1 MKVRPLVLAIT
12 AVIGLGA
19 GSAALVVAAPRASV
33 PAVPGASPSA
43 GAPANAVQP
52 NVQSVEFFG
61 MPAPSTAAEKA
72 GIYTK
77 AKVRYTYV
85 NGKTEDFDLVYH
97 QLMGTTDSLNGKV
110 IGGLYD
116 VDGKPLNDKDGQM
129 ASDAAD
135 GTSLLDIPGM
145 KALNPATARPLA
157 LVVNFEYKE
166 LPPNSTGV
174 LQSSHWSR
182 LPAVIGVAKLDQDKK
197 TGALV
202 PVDYNTVDFSK
213 VGGGWIHC
221 GSTPSSWGTHVSSE
235 EYEPDA
241 RVREIRVKNAT
252 DSNITDK
259 IDTNAEVK
267 AIKATDSDDSTDIDS
282 FSHYYFGTGTAH
294 VPDPNAL
301 ADPAKGT
308 LAIST
313 TANPYHY
320 GLVPEVT
327 VGKDGKTTV
336 VKHYAPGRYAREMV
350 EFASDDR
357 THIGGDDGKN
367 TALFMFVADKA
378 KDLSAGTLYAA
389 KVTQTS
395 DKDGGS
401 YTLQWIKL
409 GHATDAEIE
418 AMVDGGIKFSDIF
431 DAAITDPNDSTYTKV
446 TTYMGTEWLK
456 LKPGMDK
463 AAAFLES
470 RRYAA
475 LMGATT
481 EFSKMEYIAFNETD
495 RKFYLTISRVEAG
508 MADGTGDIHVARNDG
523 GIILEMSTAKGQTD
537 KSGAPIDSEFVG
549 TRLESIP
556 ELVGGWGWLGLDS
569 KGNAIKDAEGNQC
582 SQDKPCGPDN
592 LRYVDPIRT
601 LFLGEDTSRRNN
613 NYVWAYNIDTKKL
626 SRILSVPMAAEATGL
641 TVVPNQSGFAYITS
655 NFQHPGEDNIKNY
668 TGGDKAG
675 VLDLLNS
682 NWRYRTKAAIGY
694 IGIEGGALPAMK

>member
-19 GSAALVVAAPRASV
+19 GAAALVVAAPRVSV
-33 PAVPGASPSA
+33 PAMPVASHSP
-43 GAPANAVQP
+43 GAPANAVGP
-52 NVQSVEFFG
+52 GVKSVEFFG
-61 MPAPSTAAEKA
+61 MPAPSTTDEKA
-72 GIYTK
+72 DIYTK

-166 LPPNSTGV
+166 LPPNSQDV
-174 LQSSHWSR
+174 LRSSHWSR

-202 PVDYNTVDFSK
+202 PVDYDTVDFSE

-327 VGKDGKTTV
+327 VGKDGETTV

-367 TALFMFVADKA
+367 TALFMFVADKEMPSRMPRA
-378 KDLSAGTLYAA
+378 ISAARTSPAA
-389 KVTQTS
+389 PTTC
-395 DKDGGS
+395 
-401 YTLQWIKL
+401 
-409 GHATDAEIE
+409 AT
-418 AMVDGGIKFSDIF
+418 
-431 DAAITDPNDSTYTKV
+431 
-446 TTYMGTEWLK
+446 
-456 LKPGMDK
+456 
-463 AAAFLES
+463 
-470 RRYAA
+470 
-475 LMGATT
+475 
-481 EFSKMEYIAFNETD
+481 
-495 RKFYLTISRVEAG
+495 
-508 MADGTGDIHVARNDG
+508 
-523 GIILEMSTAKGQTD
+523 
-537 KSGAPIDSEFVG
+537 
-549 TRLESIP
+549 
-556 ELVGGWGWLGLDS
+556 
-569 KGNAIKDAEGNQC
+569 
-582 SQDKPCGPDN
+582 
-592 LRYVDPIRT
+592 
-601 LFLGEDTSRRNN
+601 
-613 NYVWAYNIDTKKL
+613 
-626 SRILSVPMAAEATGL
+626 
-641 TVVPNQSGFAYITS
+641 
-655 NFQHPGEDNIKNY
+655 
-668 TGGDKAG
+668 
-675 VLDLLNS
+675 
-682 NWRYRTKAAIGY
+682 
-694 IGIEGGALPAMK
+694 